1 MSRVIPIDAESR
13 DRLAREIAFIE
24 AAQPIAMNDLI
35 TRDFACLALQDMDG
49 RTDPRFGPGT
59 TKTETA
65 GRCPGRYV

>member
-35 TRDFACLALQDMDG
+35 TRDFD
-49 RTDPRFGPGT
+49 
-59 TKTETA
+59 
-65 GRCPGRYV
+65 